1 MPFQKLFTELFS
13 VVLQGKDYLELVGH
27 CWLHG
32 HGDIVAAASLLCE
45 TKLSL
50 LNAKRKKVWRRQ
62 VFLPQGKISS
72 FQAVQQ
78 IGISQSPCIRSLRA
92 STCFMLF
99 WETIISFVCQI
110 FSPHLLAKIV
120 CCMGA
125 SFLTPEKA
133 FNLLLPARWGAL
145 YLSALCPPASPRRAV
160 PCCPAHPSC
169 VCTRTTQRLPE
180 YDRGLASFL
189 THLVAPFHT
198 SDSLSLALF
207 TVCLF
212 FSFWVARV
220 TFFPSTIWIHYTYK
234 SAVLLDFF
242 AFMLSYCTP
251 SLLWGRFLFFYLTL
265 FFQVL
270 DTNPSLIIVLP
281 LPSGVIPPPP
291 PPNSSLSSCLKFS
304 VNCDFKLCNNHCI
317 PWFISFEE
325 ARGIWKI
332 SVSFQELLI

>member
-1 MPFQKLFTELFS
+1 MTQTQCPAASRQCSQIATPEINSPVITPRVSSVQLMPFQKLFTELFS

-45 TKLSL
+45 RKLSL

-92 STCFMLF
+92 STCFMLC

-145 YLSALCPPASPRRAV
+145 YLPALCPPASPRRAV
-160 PCCPAHPSC
+160 PCRAVPPSAPVLC
-169 VCTRTTQRLPE
+169 LYLNKSAAARVWSRSRLFSHSSSGPISHIWFPFS
-180 YDRGLASFL
+180 GSFY
-189 THLVAPFHT
+189 
-198 SDSLSLALF
+198 SLSLF
-207 TVCLF
+207 Q
-212 FSFWVARV
+212 
-220 TFFPSTIWIHYTYK
+220 
-234 SAVLLDFF
+234 LL
-242 AFMLSYCTP
+242 
-251 SLLWGRFLFFYLTL
+251 
-265 FFQVL
+265 
-270 DTNPSLIIVLP
+270 
-281 LPSGVIPPPP
+281 
-291 PPNSSLSSCLKFS
+291 SC
-304 VNCDFKLCNNHCI
+304 
-317 PWFISFEE
+317 
-325 ARGIWKI
+325 
-332 SVSFQELLI
+332 